1 MSTTPPAQSARAPRD
16 IFATTHW
23 TMVLAAGG
31 EPTPQAEEALADLC
45 RTYWY
50 PLYAY
55 ARRRGYSKP
64 DAEDLTQGF
73 LARLLQHDSL
83 AGMCRQKGKF
93 RAFLLASMKHFIAD
107 EWDRASAGKRDVQRT
122 VALDVETAEGR
133 YLTEPVDTITPERLF
148 ERQWA
153 LALLEA
159 AVQRLRQDYDAL
171 GQASLF
177 MELRFALTGERSA
190 VPYAD
195 LAARLGMTSEAVRV
209 AVHRLRQRYRHV
221 LRAEIAHTV
230 TDEAEISAELDYLRR
245 VLSS

>member
-1 MSTTPPAQSARAPRD
+1 MSASPPTPSERAPRD

-23 TMVLAAGG
+23 TVVLAAGG
-31 EPTPQAEEALADLC
+31 QPTPQAEKALADLC
-45 RTYWY
+45 QTYWY

-73 LARLLQHDSL
+73 LARLLRHGSL
-83 AGMCRQKGKF
+83 SGMRREKGKF

-122 VALDVETAEGR
+122 VALDIDTAEGR
-133 YLTEPVDTITPERLF
+133 YRAELTDPVTPERLF

-153 LALLEA
+153 LVLLET
-159 AVQRLRQDYDAL
+159 AVQHLRRDYESL
-171 GQASLF
+171 GQADLF
-177 MELRFALTGERSA
+177 MALRFALTGERGA

-195 LAARLGMTSEAVRV
+195 LAGRLGMTPDAVRV
-209 AVHRLRQRYRHV
+209 AVHRLRQRYRQV

-230 TDEAEISAELDYLRR
+230 TDEAEIDAELADLRR
-245 VLSS
+245 VLSP

>member
-1 MSTTPPAQSARAPRD
+1 MSSTRPTHSGRASDD

-31 EPTPQAEEALADLC
+31 EPTPQAEQALADLC
-45 RTYWY
+45 QTYWY

-73 LARLLQHDSL
+73 LARLLRHGSL
-83 AGMCRQKGKF
+83 SGMCRERGRF

-107 EWDRASAGKRDVQRT
+107 EWDRASAGKRDARRT

-133 YLTEPVDTITPERLF
+133 YLAEPADPLTPERLF

-153 LALLEA
+153 LTLLAA
-159 AVQRLRQDYDAL
+159 AVQRLRQDYEAL

-195 LAARLGMTSEAVRV
+195 LAVRLGMTPEAVRV

-230 TDEAEISAELDYLRR
+230 TDEAEISAELDDLRR

>member
-1 MSTTPPAQSARAPRD
+1 MSSTQATHSGRASDD

-31 EPTPQAEEALADLC
+31 RPTPQAEEALADLC
-45 RTYWY
+45 QTYWY

-73 LARLLQHDSL
+73 LARLLRHDSL
-83 AGMCRQKGKF
+83 SGMCREKGRF

-107 EWDRASAGKRDVQRT
+107 EWARASAGKRNVQRT
-122 VALDVETAEGR
+122 VPLDAEMAERR
-133 YLTEPVDTITPERLF
+133 YLTEPADPLTPERLF
-148 ERQWA
+148 ERRWA
-153 LALLEA
+153 LTLLEA

-171 GQASLF
+171 GQAGLF
-177 MELRFALTGERSA
+177 MELRFALTGEKSA

-195 LAARLGMTSEAVRV
+195 LAARLGMTPEAVRV

-230 TDEAEISAELDYLRR
+230 TDEAEISAELDDLRR
-245 VLSS
+245 VLST

>member
-1 MSTTPPAQSARAPRD
+1 MSSTRPTHSGDAPRD

-31 EPTPQAEEALADLC
+31 RPTPQAEQALADLC

-73 LARLLQHDSL
+73 LARLLRHGSL
-83 AGMCRQKGKF
+83 AGMRREKGKF

-107 EWDRASAGKRDVQRT
+107 EWDRASARKRDVERT
-122 VALDVETAEGR
+122 VTLDADTAEGR
-133 YLTEPVDTITPERLF
+133 SLTEPADALTPERLF

-153 LALLEA
+153 LTLLEN
-159 AVQRLRQDYDAL
+159 AVQRLRRDYEAR
-171 GQASLF
+171 GQGPLF
-177 MELRFALTGERSA
+177 TELRFALTGERSA

-195 LAARLGMTSEAVRV
+195 LAARLGMAPEAVRV
-209 AVHRLRQRYRHV
+209 AVHRLRQRYRQV

-230 TDEAEISAELDYLRR
+230 TDEAGIRAELDDLRR
-245 VLSS
+245 ALSV